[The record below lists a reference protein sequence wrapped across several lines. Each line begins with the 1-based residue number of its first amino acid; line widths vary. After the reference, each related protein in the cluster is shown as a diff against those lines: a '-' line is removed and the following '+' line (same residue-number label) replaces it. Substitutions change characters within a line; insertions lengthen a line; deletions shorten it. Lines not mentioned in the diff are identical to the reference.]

1 MMGSDGKQYK
11 HKFFPEAFN
20 CLKLALLSINEKID
34 HSVMA
39 AAQKNSRLYST
50 ADKVQGGVKQFVGS
64 TSS

>member
-1 MMGSDGKQYK
+1 MGSDGKQYK

-50 ADKVQGGVKQFVGS
+50 TDKVQGGVK
-64 TSS
+64 